1 MPDSIIKADNISSLS
16 GGGIGFP
23 DGSVSNPSM
32 KFTNDGDTGLY
43 RIGNNTIG
51 IASNGSKVG
60 EIGSSYGGFTGG
72 IIQTGYIF
80 SASNVTT
87 STSTTI
93 LSLSFTPK
101 LSNSRLILMASGSSL
116 ANGSAGNN
124 QTTLSI
130 RENTTSLAVCQA
142 LTVQLSGAY
151 PQRIPMTIFVDIANT
166 SLTTRSFNTLLS
178 SGSAD
183 TITISNNSFYIFE
196 VYI

>member
-1 MPDSIIKADNISSLS
+1 MPDSIIKADNISSLN
-16 GGGIGFP
+16 GGGVGFP
-23 DGSVSNPSM
+23 DGSVSSPSM
-32 KFTNDGDTGLY
+32 KFTNDLDTGLY

-51 IASNGSKVG
+51 IASNGAKVG
-60 EIGSSYGGFTGG
+60 EIGSNYGGFTGG
-72 IIQTGYIF
+72 IIQTGYVF
-80 SASNVTT
+80 SGPNVTT
-87 STSTTI
+87 STSATI

-101 LSNSRLILMASGSSL
+101 LSNSRLILMACGSST

-130 RENTTSLAVCQA
+130 REGTTVLASNQA
-142 LTVQLSGAY
+142 LTVQNAGNY

-166 SLTTRSFNTLLS
+166 SLTTRSFNTLLI

-183 TITISNNSFYIFE
+183 TINISNNSFYIFE